1 MLININIRERFL
13 KDPHFLMSV
22 LDNMS
27 DGLMLVDRNGN
38 ILFFNRSAEE
48 MTGYKA
54 EDVIGKQCTIL
65 DTNTCMLF
73 TEEGKQMR
81 CTLFEMGCV
90 KRRRCQMRTK
100 GGRLIHLL
108 KNAVTLKDE
117 SGNVIGGVEV
127 MTDVTPLYM
136 KEVEIE
142 ELKHELKA
150 DYGFMGL
157 LGTSNAMQR
166 LYEQVQNA
174 AVSEAPVIICGESGT
189 GKELVA
195 LAIHK
200 LSRRQNGPFVKV
212 NCAALNEFLLESEL
226 FGHVRG
232 SFTGALKDRKGR
244 FEAAHNGSIFLD
256 EIGDM
261 PDSMQAKLLRV
272 LQEKEIERV
281 GDHHPIHVNT
291 RLITATN
298 KDLSHL
304 IKSGKFR
311 EDLFY
316 RINVIPIQTP
326 PLRGKKEDIPILV
339 SHFLKRISRVNQKN
353 IQRVSSSAMKF
364 IESYGWSGNVRQ
376 LINALEFAAITCKSE
391 TIDVV
396 DLPDYIFSENKKSLS
411 VNDSDER
418 ERYDTDLIIST
429 LKKCSWNRT
438 LTAKNLGISRVTLW
452 KVMKEL
458 RISRQ

>member
-1 MLININIRERFL
+1 
-13 KDPHFLMSV
+13 
-22 LDNMS
+22 
-27 DGLMLVDRNGN
+27 
-38 ILFFNRSAEE
+38 
-48 MTGYKA
+48 
-54 EDVIGKQCTIL
+54 
-65 DTNTCMLF
+65 
-73 TEEGKQMR
+73 
-81 CTLFEMGCV
+81 
-90 KRRRCQMRTK
+90 
-100 GGRLIHLL
+100 
-108 KNAVTLKDE
+108 
-117 SGNVIGGVEV
+117 
-127 MTDVTPLYM
+127 
-136 KEVEIE
+136 
-142 ELKHELKA
+142 
-150 DYGFMGL
+150 
-157 LGTSNAMQR
+157 
-166 LYEQVQNA
+166 
-174 AVSEAPVIICGESGT
+174 
-189 GKELVA
+189 
-195 LAIHK
+195 
-200 LSRRQNGPFVKV
+200 
-212 NCAALNEFLLESEL
+212 
-226 FGHVRG
+226 
-232 SFTGALKDRKGR
+232 
-244 FEAAHNGSIFLD
+244 
-256 EIGDM
+256 
-261 PDSMQAKLLRV
+261 
-272 LQEKEIERV
+272 KEIERV

-326 PLRGKKEDIPILV
+326 PLREKKEDIPILV

-396 DLPDYIFSENKKSLS
+396 DLPDYIFNENKKSLS

-452 KVMKEL
+452 KIMKEL